1 MCRERERENGGGGG
15 PWWSAN
21 CSIEREREFLC
32 YKYHHSPPL
41 FRISLASDDTSHALS
56 ERRVVDE
63 RKRGITEHD
72 TSLTVSISFNIN
84 QVLSFLSTVGSIH
97 TCLR

>member
-1 MCRERERENGGGGG
+1 MYRERERENGGGGG
-15 PWWSAN
+15 PWWSAKLFHR
-21 CSIEREREFLC
+21 EREREFLS

-41 FRISLASDDTSHALS
+41 FRISLASDDK
-56 ERRVVDE
+56 RRVVDK